1 MKKLL
6 LIISALIFVCSFW
19 LLSKPTMS
27 EIGIAEAKP
36 AEAGQDLTVIWFG
49 VTTLLIDDG
58 VTQILIDGYFSRP
71 SLLDIALERM
81 IEPDL
86 AAIEGMLS
94 RFEINRL
101 KAVIPVHS
109 HFDHALDSAEIAKQT
124 GAQLMGSTTTAQIA
138 AGSHLP
144 ITQIKVIET
153 ETIYPV
159 GAFDVTFYPSQ
170 HAPLASN
177 SAISG
182 TVAAPLTL
190 PAPYTAWKLGQ
201 AYTLI
206 ITHPK
211 GRMLIQGSAGFVPD
225 ALAAIKVDAVFLGTG
240 GLPNLSRAHQLAY
253 LDEMV
258 TQRQPKRVYT
268 IHHDDLFGDLGNVEQ
283 NVLMPNFDQ
292 TQAFELGQQVLPA
305 QLLQMQFGVPINL

>member
-6 LIISALIFVCSFW
+6 LMLGVLILLGSLW
-19 LLSKPTMS
+19 LVSKPS
-27 EIGIAEAKP
+27 VAELGIAFAEPAK
-36 AEAGQDLTVIWFG
+36 AGQSLTVTWFG

-71 SLLDIALERM
+71 SLLDIALERA
-81 IEPDL
+81 IEPDQ
-86 AAIEGMLS
+86 AAIEGMLD
-94 RFEINRL
+94 RFEINRV

-109 HFDHALDSAEIAKQT
+109 HFDHALDSAEVAKQT
-124 GAQLMGSTTTAQIA
+124 GAQLMGSATTAQIA

-159 GAFDVTFYPSQ
+159 GAFEVTFYPSQ
-170 HAPLASN
+170 HAPLATN

-201 AYTLI
+201 AYTLVI
-206 ITHPK
+206 GHPK
-211 GRMLIQGSAGFVPD
+211 GRMLIQGSAGFVPG
-225 ALAAIKVDAVFLGTG
+225 ALAEIEVDAVFLGTG
-240 GLPNLSRAHQLAY
+240 GLPTLPRAHQLAY

>member
-1 MKKLL
+1 MKKIL
-6 LIISALIFVCSFW
+6 LIITALMLLCALW
-19 LLSKPTMS
+19 LLSKPAMS
-27 EIGIAEAKP
+27 EIGITYAKP
-36 AEAGQDLTVIWFG
+36 AEAGQALTVTWFG

-71 SLLDIALERM
+71 SLLDIALERR

-86 AAIEGMLS
+86 AAIKDMLD

-109 HFDHALDSAEIAKQT
+109 HFDHALDSAEIANQT

-138 AGSHLP
+138 AGSNLAP
-144 ITQIKVIET
+144 DQVKVIET
-153 ETIYPV
+153 ATVYSV

-170 HAPLASN
+170 HAPLATN

-182 TVAAPLTL
+182 TVTAPLTL

-201 AYTLI
+201 AYTLV
-206 ITHPK
+206 ITHPN
-211 GRMLIQGSAGFVPD
+211 GRMLVQGSAGFVPG
-225 ALAAIKVDAVFLGTG
+225 ALAEIEVDAVFLGTG
-240 GLPNLSRAHQLAY
+240 GLPALSRAHQLAY

-258 TQRQPKRVYT
+258 IQRQPKRVYT
-268 IHHDDLFGDLGNVEQ
+268 IHHDDLFGDLGRVEQ
-283 NVLMPNFDQ
+283 NVLMPNFDK